1 MRPDVCF
8 IISHGFAAR
17 MIFHS
22 NVIPA
27 LKERGLSTAVITA
40 NADHKMIKDLA
51 RRYEVQLE
59 KPPVLNAKRLYFYS
73 QIRPYLYDDV
83 RGNFA
88 LWSKHARAVEEAK
101 ERPGRLQKLQPRV
114 YMAIN
119 KIIVRHPIMRHG
131 FTRWEKILL
140 ADSRA
145 AHLMRRLNPGIVVS
159 TYPVDPTEVCLLLTA
174 QRADIPTVG
183 QLLSWDNITSKGR
196 FTVAPDYYISWGPIM
211 SAELQEYY
219 QVKPENI
226 IETGPPHFDAHVT
239 GVHASR
245 TRSVLRQLGLKP
257 EKPYLF
263 FGMSAPI
270 FCPHEIELVEG
281 LARAVEADSFGP
293 DMQLVVR
300 PHPQN
305 VQGHMADMAWLP
317 RLDALSS
324 SRVAIDYPILEN
336 SGLPWD
342 MNARDLPKLANLLAG
357 CAVSLNLG
365 STLTI
370 DAILHDKPVVLPLFD
385 AGHQLPW
392 WQSSSRY
399 LSYIHIDKLIKMG
412 GVRVAHSF
420 AEMSQ
425 AIQAYLKD
433 PAMDRDGRAKTRDNE
448 TGPSDGRASERVADA
463 LAHYLQRSQQ
473 RRANGCTTLH
483 RQTWLKK
490 S

>member
-27 LKERGLSTAVITA
+27 LKQRGISIAVITA
-40 NADHKMIKDLA
+40 NADHKTLQDLA
-51 RRYEVQLE
+51 GRYQVQVE
-59 KPPVLNAKRLYFYS
+59 KPPILNAKRMSFYGR
-73 QIRPYLYDDV
+73 IRPYLYEDV

-88 LWSKHARAVEEAK
+88 LWSKHVRAVEEAK
-101 ERPGRLQKLQPRV
+101 QCPGRLQKLQPRV

-119 KIIVRHPIMRHG
+119 KIMVHHPIVRHG

-159 TYPVDPTEVCLLLTA
+159 TYPVDPTEACLLLAA
-174 QRADIPTVG
+174 QRAAIPTVG

-196 FTVAPDYYISWGPIM
+196 FTVVPDYYVSWGPIM

-219 QVKPENI
+219 QIKPENI
-226 IETGPPHFDAHVT
+226 IETGPAHFDAHVT
-239 GVHASR
+239 RVHAAQ
-245 TRSVLRQLGLKP
+245 TQLVLQQLGLKP
-257 EKPYLF
+257 DKPYLF

-270 FCPHEIELVEG
+270 FCPYEIELVEW
-281 LARAVEADSFGP
+281 LARAVEAACFGS

-305 VQGHMADMAWLP
+305 VQGHMADTAWLP

-324 SRVAIDYPILEN
+324 HRVAIDYPILEH

-342 MNARDLPKLANLLAG
+342 MHERDLPKLANLLAG

-365 STLTI
+365 STLAI

-385 AGHQLPW
+385 AGHELPW
-392 WQSSSRY
+392 WQGSGRS
-399 LSYIHIDKLIKMG
+399 LGYIHIDKLVKRG
-412 GVRVAHSF
+412 GVRVVRSF
-420 AEMSQ
+420 EEMMQ

-433 PAMDRDGRAKTRDNE
+433 PTLDRDGRAKTRDDE

-463 LAHYLQRSQQ
+463 LAHYLQQSQAS
-473 RRANGCTTLH
+473 RARGSASLH
-483 RQTWLKK
+483 RRRWQHP
-490 S
+490 